1 VTLDIETMGNLF
13 RERRRSLKL
22 KQREVA
28 ERMGSTQSH
37 IAQIERG
44 ARSLRW
50 FTILEMARVLELE
63 PVLVPRESLPA
74 VNALLGAAKDTSD
87 APPLIGEEW

>member
-1 VTLDIETMGNLF
+1 MTLDIETIGKLF
-13 RERRRSLKL
+13 RERRLSLKL

-28 ERMGSTQSH
+28 ERLGTTQSH

-50 FTILEMARVLELE
+50 FTVQETARVLELE
-63 PVLVPRESLPA
+63 PVLVPRERLSA
-74 VNALLGAAKDTSD
+74 VNAVLQAVEGASEVS
-87 APPLIGEEW
+87 PLVGEEW